1 MGTIGIGAG
10 DVVEDIVG
18 AGVAGT
24 GGVVIGGA
32 GDGPGAGA
40 GLVKPLPEIG
50 LIVPD
55 EGIEGEGP
63 AATIAG
69 LGVKLGSGREPSMTR
84 GGGAFPYAGTG

>member
-10 DVVEDIVG
+10 DVVEDIG

-40 GLVKPLPEIG
+40 GLEPEIG